1 MAKTYEITDN
11 QDCISRNLK
20 KVKATWTED
29 RNMVYDISTLLRERD
44 NIQGMVNG
52 YNKRIADINI
62 IIEKVEEVIDG

>member
-11 QDCISRNLK
+11 QDGISRNLK

-62 IIEKVEEVIDG
+62 IIENQK